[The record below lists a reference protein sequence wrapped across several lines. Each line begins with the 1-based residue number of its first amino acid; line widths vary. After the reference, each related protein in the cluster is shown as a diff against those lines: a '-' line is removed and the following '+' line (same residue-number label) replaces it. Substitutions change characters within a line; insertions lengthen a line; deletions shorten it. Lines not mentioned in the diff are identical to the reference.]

1 MNCET
6 IDSFLDD
13 HLVPRL
19 SAAERQ
25 RAADHVRGCV
35 RCSAAWAVDEA
46 LRGETIAEP
55 APELFATLLHR
66 ISAAPAPPATT
77 RHRRWTTLA
86 AAAAAVA
93 IVAVAARWAFVER
106 DGAAPAAISTMVPL
120 RPGDS
125 SPLVPGRD
133 YVVLAGASARPDA
146 AAPGGKIEV
155 IEFFMPECF
164 PCYAFEPELSRWEA
178 AAPSDVVLTRVPA
191 MFNPLAELHARA
203 YYTAEALGK
212 LDTIR
217 AEIYDEIH
225 VRGNSLGSR
234 DAVADFFGRFGVD
247 RATFEATFDSSEV
260 DARLRRAAALGREYS
275 VSATPT
281 IVVAGRYSTNPG
293 LAVASLT
300 EKSAWGTALLAVV
313 DQLVAESRSPR

>member
-19 SAAERQ
+19 SPAERQ

-35 RCSAAWAVDEA
+35 RCSAAWAADEA

-66 ISAAPAPPATT
+66 ISAAPAQAETT
-77 RHRRWTTLA
+77 RHRRWAALA

-93 IVAVAARWAFVER
+93 IVAVAARWAVVEPE
-106 DGAAPAAISTMVPL
+106 GAAPPAVSSAPSPPV
-120 RPGDS
+120 DS
-125 SPLVPGRD
+125 SPFVPGRD

-146 AAPGGKIEV
+146 AAPADKIEV

-164 PCYAFEPELSRWEA
+164 PCYAFEPELARWEA
-178 AAPSDVVLTRVPA
+178 DAPSDVVLTRVPA

-203 YYTAEALGK
+203 YYTAEALGN
-212 LDTIR
+212 LDTLR

-247 RATFEATFDSSEV
+247 RATFEATFDSVEV
-260 DARLRRAAALGREYS
+260 DARLERAAALAREYS
-275 VSATPT
+275 VNATPT

-293 LAVASLT
+293 LAVASRT
-300 EKSAWGTALLAVV
+300 DRRDWGGAMLEVV
-313 DQLVAESRSPR
+313 DQLVAESMSLR

>member
-19 SAAERQ
+19 RPAERQ
-25 RAADHVRGCV
+25 RAADHVRGCAQ
-35 RCSAAWAVDEA
+35 CSAAWAVDAA
-46 LRGETIAEP
+46 LRAETIADP
-55 APELFATLLHR
+55 APELFTTLLQR
-66 ISAAPAPPATT
+66 ISAPRTQRETA
-77 RHRRWTTLA
+77 RRGGWASLA
-86 AAAAAVA
+86 GVAAAVA
-93 IVAVAARWAFVER
+93 VVVAVAARLTMVEPE
-106 DGAAPAAISTMVPL
+106 GAAPPAVSSVPL
-120 RPGDS
+120 PPVAS
-125 SPLVPGRD
+125 SPFVPGRD
-133 YVVLAGASARPDA
+133 YVVLTGASARPDA
-146 AAPGGKIEV
+146 ATPADEIEV

-178 AAPSDVVLTRVPA
+178 EAPSDVVLTRIPA
-191 MFNPLAELHARA
+191 MFNPLAQLHARA

-234 DAVADFFGRFGVD
+234 EAVADFFGRFGVD
-247 RATFEATFDSSEV
+247 RATFEATFDSVEV
-260 DARLRRAAALGREYS
+260 DARLQRAAALSREYS

-281 IVVAGRYSTNPG
+281 IVVAGRYSTNPA
-293 LAVASLT
+293 LAAVSLT
-300 EKSAWGTALLAVV
+300 DKRAWGTAMLEVV
-313 DQLVAESRSPR
+313 DQLVAESRSRR

>member
-6 IDSFLDD
+6 IDSFLDE

-25 RAADHVRGCV
+25 RAEDHVRGCV

-55 APELFATLLHR
+55 APELFATLLRR
-66 ISAAPAPPATT
+66 ISAAPAQSRTT
-77 RHRRWTTLA
+77 RHRRWATLA

-93 IVAVAARWAFVER
+93 VVAVAARWAVVEP
-106 DGAAPAAISTMVPL
+106 DGTAAPPVSSLPSPPA
-120 RPGDS
+120 DS
-125 SPLVPGRD
+125 LPLVPGRD

-146 AAPGGKIEV
+146 AAPAGKIEV

-212 LDTIR
+212 LDAIR

-234 DAVADFFGRFGVD
+234 DEVADFFGRFGVD
-247 RATFEATFDSSEV
+247 RATFEATFDSSGV
-260 DARLRRAAALGREYS
+260 DARLQRAAALGREYS

-300 EKSAWGTALLAVV
+300 DRSAWGTALLAVV

>member
-6 IDSFLDD
+6 IDSFLDE

-19 SAAERQ
+19 SPAERQ

-35 RCSAAWAVDEA
+35 RCSAAWAADEA

-55 APELFATLLHR
+55 APELFTTVLRR
-66 ISAAPAPPATT
+66 ISAAPAQSETT
-77 RHRRWTTLA
+77 RHRRWATLA

-93 IVAVAARWAFVER
+93 IVALAARWAVIEP
-106 DGAAPAAISTMVPL
+106 DGVAPPAVSSVP
-120 RPGDS
+120 PPPVDS
-125 SPLVPGRD
+125 SPFVPGRD

-146 AAPGGKIEV
+146 AVAADRIEV
-155 IEFFMPECF
+155 VEFFMPECF
-164 PCYAFEPELSRWEA
+164 PCYAFEPELARWEA
-178 AAPSDVVLTRVPA
+178 EAPSDVVLARVPA

-225 VRGNSLGSR
+225 ERGNSLGSR
-234 DAVADFFGRFGVD
+234 DALTDFFGRFGVD